1 MYPKILYNIRYINI
15 VLDRID
21 LTEILK
27 DNQLPLTRI
36 QKLIGHYMLESKRSK
51 ANGYLRMRADL
62 TDLVAMRK
70 AYCREVKVRVTTNDF
85 FIYAMAQAVKQ
96 YPLMAA
102 TITPNG
108 EEMVITKDI
117 GVGFAVAAP
126 QGLVVPVLKEM
137 NHKTLPQTA
146 VESEDLLKRARAN
159 KLLPN
164 DFDGANIVLT
174 GLGMYGIESFYA
186 ISPPS
191 ATGILAIGNIEDT
204 LVPSDHGF
212 KTRRMMYVSLA
223 FDQRVMDEFYAA
235 KFLRMLVDLL
245 EAPTTL
251 IGQTG

>member
-1 MYPKILYNIRYINI
+1 LNGN
-15 VLDRID
+15 VLPDS
-21 LTEILK
+21 LK

-36 QKLIGHYMLESKRSK
+36 QKLIGSYMLQSKRSK
-51 ANGYLRMRADL
+51 ATAYLRMRVDL
-62 TDLVAMRK
+62 TDLVSIRK
-70 AYCREVKVRVTTNDF
+70 AYCRKVNARVTTNDF
-85 FIYAMAQAVKQ
+85 FIYAMAQAVKD

-102 TITPNG
+102 TIDPNG
-108 EEMVITKDI
+108 NEMVIAENI

-146 VESEDLLKRARAN
+146 VESEDLLKRARSN
-159 KLLPN
+159 KLLPD

-191 ATGILAIGNIEDT
+191 ATGILAIGNIEET
-204 LVPSDHGF
+204 IVPADNGF
-212 KTRRMMYVSLA
+212 QTRKMMYVSLA

-235 KFLRMLVDLL
+235 KFLRMVVGLL
-245 EAPTTL
+245 GDPTEL
-251 IGQTG
+251 TGEMV

>member
-1 MYPKILYNIRYINI
+1 MA
-15 VLDRID
+15 DS
-21 LTEILK
+21 LK

-36 QKLIGHYMLESKRSK
+36 QKLIGLYMLQSKQTK
-51 ANGYLRMRADL
+51 ASAYLRMHADL
-62 TDLVAMRK
+62 TELVSMRK
-70 AYCREVKVRVTTNDF
+70 AYSRTVKARVTTNDF
-85 FIYAMAQAVKQ
+85 FIYAMAQAVKR

-102 TITPNG
+102 TIDPTHSQMNIA
-108 EEMVITKDI
+108 ENI

-126 QGLVVPVLKEM
+126 QGLVVPVLKMM

-146 VESEDLLKRARAN
+146 VESEDLLKRARSN

-191 ATGILAIGNIEDT
+191 ATGILAIGNIEET
-204 LVPSDHGF
+204 MVPSESGVQIR
-212 KTRRMMYVSLA
+212 KMMYVSLA

-235 KFLRMLVDLL
+235 AFLRMVVDLL
-245 EAPTTL
+245 GNPAELT
-251 IGQTG
+251 GQAM

>member
-1 MYPKILYNIRYINI
+1 MPLQYASHRSII
-15 VLDRID
+15 LDRTVLPD
-21 LTEILK
+21 SLK

-36 QKLIGHYMLESKRSK
+36 QKLIGGYMLQSKRSK
-51 ANGYLRMRADL
+51 ASAYLRMRADL
-62 TDLVAMRK
+62 TELVSMRK
-70 AYCREVKVRVTTNDF
+70 AYCRKVNARVTTNDF
-85 FIYAMAQAVKQ
+85 FIYAMAQAVKC

-102 TITPNG
+102 TIDPSGN
-108 EEMVITKDI
+108 EIVIAENI

-146 VESEDLLKRARAN
+146 LESEDLLKRARAN
-159 KLLPN
+159 KLLPD

-191 ATGILAIGNIEDT
+191 ATGILAIGNIEEAI
-204 LVPSDHGF
+204 VPVPKGF
-212 KTRRMMYVSLA
+212 QTRKMMYVSLA

-235 KFLRMLVDLL
+235 KFLRRVIDLL
-245 EAPTTL
+245 ENPVV
-251 IGQTG
+251 

>member
-1 MYPKILYNIRYINI
+1 MP
-15 VLDRID
+15 
-21 LTEILK
+21 ESLK

-36 QKLIGHYMLESKRSK
+36 QKLIGSYMLQSKRSK
-51 ANGYLRMRADL
+51 ATAYLRMRVDL
-62 TDLVAMRK
+62 TDLVSIRK
-70 AYCREVKVRVTTNDF
+70 AYCRKVNARVTTNDF
-85 FIYAMAQAVKQ
+85 FIYAMAQAVKD

-102 TITPNG
+102 TIDPNG
-108 EEMVITKDI
+108 NEMVIAENI

-146 VESEDLLKRARAN
+146 VESEDLLKRARSN
-159 KLLPN
+159 KLLPD

-191 ATGILAIGNIEDT
+191 ATGILAIGNIEET
-204 LVPSDHGF
+204 IVPADNGF
-212 KTRRMMYVSLA
+212 QTRKMMYVSLA

-235 KFLRMLVDLL
+235 KFLRMVVGLL
-245 EAPTTL
+245 GDPTEL
-251 IGQTG
+251 TGEMV